1 LDFIKKEVFMN
12 KKELLL
18 KTVFCC
24 MACDGEIAD
33 SEISL
38 VKKLTLQSNSFGD
51 VDVEQMLNSYVEAI
65 NQNGLLFISQYI
77 QEIKDTEFTDEEALN
92 LISLALK
99 TIEADENIEYSEVRF
114 FKKIRSQLK
123 ISDKKILNILP
134 DKEDFLLP
142 DIVEDDYNAF
152 QTQTFSLITL

>member
-1 LDFIKKEVFMN
+1 
-12 KKELLL
+12 
-18 KTVFCC
+18 

-77 QEIKDTEFTDEEALN
+77 QEIKDAEFTDDEALN
-92 LISLALK
+92 LISLAIK
-99 TIEADENIEYSEVRF
+99 TIEADDNIEYSEVRF

-123 ISDKKILNILP
+123 ISDNKILNILP
-134 DKEDFLLP
+134 DKEDSLLP

>member
-1 LDFIKKEVFMN
+1 MN

-38 VKKLTLQSNSFGD
+38 VKKLTLQSNSFGE

-92 LISLALK
+92 LISLAIK
-99 TIEADENIEYSEVRF
+99 TIEADENIEYSEIRF

>member
-1 LDFIKKEVFMN
+1 
-12 KKELLL
+12 
-18 KTVFCC
+18 

-77 QEIKDTEFTDEEALN
+77 QEIKDAEFTDDEALN
-92 LISLALK
+92 LISLAIK
-99 TIEADENIEYSEVRF
+99 TIEADDNIEYSEVRF

-123 ISDKKILNILP
+123 ISDSKILNILP

>member
-1 LDFIKKEVFMN
+1 MN

-92 LISLALK
+92 LISLAIK
-99 TIEADENIEYSEVRF
+99 TIEADENIEYSEIRF